1 MLVRP
6 RAPHSSPEGLRY
18 VPRLPHGGPAG
29 LRYVPA
35 RCVLGVGVLAI
46 VLALGAVACTPD
58 PQPIAFNDGMIT
70 VQNLTSTEWRNV
82 LITVNDHYRG
92 GAPSLAAKGRLN
104 APISQ
109 FKTAYG
115 EAYVLARQPVV
126 KIEVTATDA
135 NGQPVALLWG
145 ERQ

>member
-1 MLVRP
+1 M
-6 RAPHSSPEGLRY
+6 A
-18 VPRLPHGGPAG
+18 
-29 LRYVPA
+29 
-35 RCVLGVGVLAI
+35 VLAF
-46 VLALGAVACTPD
+46 VLALGAAACTPK
-58 PQPIAFNDGMIT
+58 PQPIAFDAGMVT

-92 GAPSLAAKGRLN
+92 GAPSLAPKGRLN

-109 FKTAYG
+109 FKTAHG

-135 NGQPVALLWG
+135 NGQPVALVWG